1 MTLETIV
8 ESIINGNRRQ
18 ALQQLSDSKYLLEDL
33 FEYLLELN
41 QPQEIITM
49 YKVAVNSNYITF
61 GD

>member
-8 ESIINGNRRQ
+8 ESIINGQRRQ
-18 ALQQLSDSKYLLEDL
+18 ALEQLSDSKYLLEDL

>member
-49 YKVAVNSNYITF
+49 YRVAVNSNYITF

>member
-1 MTLETIV
+1 MTLETII

-18 ALQQLSDSKYLLEDL
+18 ALKQLSDSKYLLEDL

-49 YKVAVNSNYITF
+49 YRVAVNTNYITF

>member
-49 YKVAVNSNYITF
+49 YRVAVNTNYITF